1 MGQTVSLPQY
11 DELPQQISAK
21 ELTTLLKVSS
31 ALASTLELAEIL
43 QIAIES
49 AADLINLDTGAIY
62 ILEGDLLYL
71 GATTP
76 PLPDQFAADLRSA
89 HLDDHIHINE
99 SILKKAPVYL
109 QDARLA
115 SLTAAEKIVVE
126 SRKLVSILYF
136 PLLLKEKA
144 IGAFILGSTR
154 EIRQF
159 TKMEMDLCTTL
170 SFQVSLAVA
179 NAQLYTK
186 AQQALVDLTQTYDAT
201 LEGWSRVLDLRDHVT
216 DEHTHRVAELTVALA
231 RKMGLPDHELGHIR
245 RGVLLHDIGKMGI
258 PDAILQK
265 PSRLSEAEWQIMKTH
280 SELAYRI
287 LAEIEYLK
295 PAIDIPYHHHEKW
308 DGTGYPCQLKGNEI
322 PLSARLFAV
331 VDVFDALTSDRPYRK
346 AWTREAALAY
356 IKEQS
361 GRHFFPDAVEAFLE
375 LLDE

>member
-231 RKMGLPDHELGHIR
+231 RKMGLSDHELGHIR

-356 IKEQS
+356 LKEQS